1 MVRME
6 LEMVRAWV
14 TDRIMQLRDDD
25 ADRGSNTSET
35 VIWIAVIVVAAIAI
49 GAIIVAKITAK
60 ANEINLQRVA
70 MCARFVLAP
79 YAA

>member
-14 TDRIMQLRDDD
+14 SDRITALRNEDG
-25 ADRGSNTSET
+25 DRGNMTSET

-60 ANEINLQRVA
+60 ANEINLQ
-70 MCARFVLAP
+70 
-79 YAA
+79 

>member
-1 MVRME
+1 MVSTE
-6 LEMVRAWV
+6 LEMVWAWV

-25 ADRGSNTSET
+25 GDRGSNTSET

-60 ANEINLQRVA
+60 ANEINLQ
-70 MCARFVLAP
+70 
-79 YAA
+79 

>member
-14 TDRIMQLRDDD
+14 TDRITALRNEDG
-25 ADRGSNTSET
+25 DRGNMTSET

-60 ANEINLQRVA
+60 ANEINLQ
-70 MCARFVLAP
+70 
-79 YAA
+79 

>member
-14 TDRIMQLRDDD
+14 TERIMQLRDDD
-25 ADRGSNTSET
+25 TDRGSNTSET

-60 ANEINLQRVA
+60 ANEINLQ
-70 MCARFVLAP
+70 
-79 YAA
+79 

>member
-14 TDRIMQLRDDD
+14 IDRIRQLRNDDS
-25 ADRGSNTSET
+25 DRGNMTSET

-60 ANEINLQRVA
+60 ANEINLQ
-70 MCARFVLAP
+70 
-79 YAA
+79 

>member
-14 TDRIMQLRDDD
+14 TDRIVQLRDDD
-25 ADRGSNTSET
+25 GDRGSNTSET

-60 ANEINLQRVA
+60 ANEINLQ
-70 MCARFVLAP
+70 
-79 YAA
+79 

>member
-14 TDRIMQLRDDD
+14 TARITALRNEDG
-25 ADRGSNTSET
+25 DRGNMTSET

-49 GAIIVAKITAK
+49 GAIIVAKITTK
-60 ANEINLQRVA
+60 ANEINLQ
-70 MCARFVLAP
+70 
-79 YAA
+79 

>member
-1 MVRME
+1 MVKME

-60 ANEINLQRVA
+60 ANEINLQ
-70 MCARFVLAP
+70 
-79 YAA
+79 

>member
-14 TDRIMQLRDDD
+14 TDRILQLRNDDG
-25 ADRGSNTSET
+25 DRGNMTSET

-60 ANEINLQRVA
+60 ANEINLQ
-70 MCARFVLAP
+70 
-79 YAA
+79 